1 LAAAG
6 ELHLDAL
13 VDELRQ
19 VECSLLA
26 PSLTIKQAAP
36 LNLASRATIEES
48 KQVECSAHVEKGRR
62 RLPSQ
67 HDTRM
72 QPNPSR
78 GSSCLHL
85 RAGNR
90 RESRADF
97 RPSSRCGR
105 RSSGGRGG
113 GGGGK
118 LAEKKSSSPSFFG
131 PMICS
136 WTVILLGHFC
146 LTAIGLFFFRGN
158 QSARMGW
165 PTSVCL
171 HA

>member
-1 LAAAG
+1 MKSTLAAAG

-26 PSLTIKQAAP
+26 PSLTMKQAAP
-36 LNLASRATIEES
+36 LNLAISHHAPPEES
-48 KQVECSAHVEKGRR
+48 KQADCFAHAEKGRR
-62 RLPSQ
+62 RLPSRQ
-67 HDTRM
+67 DTRT

-78 GSSCLHL
+78 GSSCLRL

-118 LAEKKSSSPSFFG
+118 LAEKKSSFPSFFG
-131 PMICS
+131 P
-136 WTVILLGHFC
+136 
-146 LTAIGLFFFRGN
+146 
-158 QSARMGW
+158 
-165 PTSVCL
+165 
-171 HA
+171 